1 MTLKELKD
9 FFENQP
15 SGKLFQ
21 FGISRPFSWRG
32 SYDEVAFSI
41 EEYESTREDILNNIN
56 DAYIG
61 TYTGYK
67 GGDYNYSD
75 DTTVNFEEDYS
86 RWSDGS
92 YTMNLLLKF
101 LFN

>member
-15 SGKLFQ
+15 AGKQFQ
-21 FGISRPFSWRG
+21 FSISRPFSWRG
-32 SYDEVAFSI
+32 SYDEIAFSI
-41 EEYESTREDILNNIN
+41 EETESSREDILNNIKE
-56 DAYIG
+56 AYIG
-61 TYTGYK
+61 YFTGYK
-67 GGDYNYSD
+67 GGEYKYSD

-92 YTMNLLLKF
+92 YTMNLLLEL